1 MYRLAAWAVAL
12 FTISAT
18 APREPLGGAA
28 PGHRVLVDAHNAYP
42 YDGRF
47 DDRVPRALATGVP
60 LAIEQDIAWCGTSPG
75 HMEPVVA
82 HDTKCRGDEPTL
94 QHYFF
99 DRVGPLLDD
108 ALAHPQPE
116 TWPLITLN
124 LDFKM
129 EPPEL
134 LRAVWAVVAAH
145 PRWLTTAPRTSNDS
159 AAPMNVGPLLVLTG
173 ESDAQERI
181 FHDDV
186 PANGHLLIFGAAHN
200 RPGVAEGDVP
210 QPDPA
215 TNYRRW
221 WNHPW
226 KVVEP
231 RGQPAAGTW
240 TAESAARLDTAVSR
254 AHAAGLWIRFY
265 TLDGF
270 PAADGE
276 RFGWFASYNFG
287 SIDAARVRWR
297 AAIAAHVDFI
307 ASDQYE
313 ALRAVL
319 NERPMT
325 Q

>member
-1 MYRLAAWAVAL
+1 MHRLVVAAVGLLSISAVA
-12 FTISAT
+12 AGG
-18 APREPLGGAA
+18 PPGAA
-28 PGHRVLVDAHNAYP
+28 PGRRVLLDAHNAYP
-42 YDGRF
+42 YEGRF
-47 DDRVPRALATGVP
+47 DDRVPRALATGTP
-60 LAIEQDIAWCGTSPG
+60 LAIEQDVAWCATSPG

-82 HDTKCRGDEPTL
+82 HDTACRGDEPTL

-99 DRVGPLLDD
+99 DRVGPLLDQ
-108 ALAHPQPE
+108 AVEHPRPE

-134 LRAVWAVVAAH
+134 LRAVGALVAAH
-145 PRWLTTAPRTSNDS
+145 PAWLTTAPRATEDS
-159 AAPMNVGPLLVLTG
+159 TPAEITLGPLLVLTG
-173 ESDAQERI
+173 ESDAQERV
-181 FHDDV
+181 FLDEV
-186 PANGHLLIFGAAHN
+186 PAGGRLSIFGAAHN

-210 QPDPA
+210 QPTPA

-231 RGQPAAGTW
+231 RGQRDAGAW
-240 TAESAARLDTAVSR
+240 TLESVARLETAVSR

-270 PAADGE
+270 LAADGD

-287 SIDAARVRWR
+287 SLDAAETRWR
-297 AAIAAHVDFI
+297 AAIAARVDFI
-307 ASDQYE
+307 ATDQYE
-313 ALRAVL
+313 ALASVVRT
-319 NERPMT
+319 R
-325 Q
+325 